1 MTDEKVPKKMR
12 DRYDE
17 ITALT
22 DEVCTTHLSQEYAD
36 LSRKMAATLSRKR
49 PSPLASGRPK
59 TWAASIV
66 YALGQVNFL
75 FDKSQTPH
83 IPARDL
89 CALFGVSQNSAS
101 GKAKQI
107 RDMLKIHLF
116 DHNWL
121 LPSQLATSPTV
132 WMVSVNGFIVDIRRM
147 PRSIQE
153 EAYRKGI
160 IPYIP
165 DDIDEWTGN
174 D

>member
-1 MTDEKVPKKMR
+1 MSDEKVPKKMR

-17 ITALT
+17 ITAIT
-22 DEVCTTHLSQEYAD
+22 DEVCTEHLSQEYVD

-49 PSPLASGRPK
+49 PSPLASGRAK

-66 YALGQVNFL
+66 YALGQINFL

-83 IPARDL
+83 MPARDL
-89 CALFGVSQNSAS
+89 CALFDVSQNTAS

-107 RDMLKIHLF
+107 RDALKIHLF
-116 DHNWL
+116 DHRWL
-121 LPSQLATSPTV
+121 LPSQLADHSTV

-147 PRSIQE
+147 PRPLQE

-165 DDIDEWTGN
+165 DDNDE
-174 D
+174 

>member
-1 MTDEKVPKKMR
+1 MSDEKVPEKMR
-12 DRYDE
+12 GVYDE
-17 ITALT
+17 IIALT
-22 DEVCTTHLSQEYAD
+22 DAVCVRHLSQEYAD
-36 LSRKMAATLSRKR
+36 LSRGMAAALSRKR

-59 TWAASIV
+59 TWAAGIV

-89 CALFGVSQNSAS
+89 CALFDVNQNSAS

-107 RDMLKIHLF
+107 RDALKIHLF
-116 DHNWL
+116 DHRWL
-121 LPSQLATSPTV
+121 LPSQLDAHPTI
-132 WMVSVNGFIVDIRRM
+132 WLVSVNGFIVDIRRM
-147 PRSIQE
+147 PRPIQE

-165 DDIDEWTGN
+165 DDSDE
-174 D
+174 